1 MILNPCHLK
10 VIDKKLPPG
19 KESEVIEPQDA
30 VLINVEGWVA
40 NDNTAVKP
48 NEEGVFQEAKS
59 WLIVI
64 GEGDV
69 LPAIEMG
76 ARFMETGQTALIWS
90 HSKYAMGPGTRTYQ
104 KTTVLPH
111 SNVMFKLTITQK
123 VMDTSRLNPYFTIQ
137 KALTKKRIAN
147 DIYQFEWC
155 PAPQSKDDPVC
166 EQAMNRAIRLY
177 TKTSKEMETL
187 LQGNYFQSVEK
198 DHPQRV
204 ESHQLLL
211 DALNNIVAVYLKQKQ
226 YHKAK
231 LASVEVLQVD
241 PHNLK
246 ALLRAAKAAMLDPA
260 STLEEAKAAIVAA
273 ESEITYKNPEE
284 EKKLHKL
291 KALLKKKQQ
300 EYKDASKS
308 MFGNKLKSS
317 STISLSKD
325 EQVASQ
331 EVSLDKQV
339 SDTGTASKKPT
350 INEKDSEEPLKG
362 ENNQAPSK
370 EIEEMTDGQN
380 FWRKQATAA
389 FVQVVIPLLI
399 FLLYRYLNP
408 EMFGLGGKTAPD
420 SPMTKKNE

>member
-1 MILNPCHLK
+1 LNPCLVK

-40 NDNTAVKP
+40 NDNTAVEPSKQR
-48 NEEGVFQEAKS
+48 VFQDAKS
-59 WLIVI
+59 CLIVI

-90 HSKYAMGPGTRTYQ
+90 HSQYAMGPGTRTYQ
-104 KTTVLPH
+104 KTTVPPH
-111 SNVMFKLTITQK
+111 SNVMYKLTISQK

-137 KALTKKRIAN
+137 KALTKKKIAN
-147 DIYQFEWC
+147 DIYLFEWC
-155 PAPQSKDDPVC
+155 PAPRSKDDPVC
-166 EQAMNRAIRLY
+166 EQAMNQAILLY
-177 TKTSKEMETL
+177 TKTAKEMETL
-187 LQGNYFQSVEK
+187 LQGNYFQNVEK

-204 ESHQLLL
+204 QSQQLLL
-211 DALNNIVAVYLKQKQ
+211 DALNNIVAVHLKQKQ

-284 EKKLHKL
+284 EKQLHRL

-317 STISLSKD
+317 STTNSRKD
-325 EQVASQ
+325 EQVATQ
-331 EVSLDKQV
+331 EVASDKPL
-339 SDTGTASKKPT
+339 SGTATASNQST
-350 INEKDSEEPLKG
+350 INEKVSEEPLKG
-362 ENNQAPSK
+362 ENNQTPSK
-370 EIEEMTDGQN
+370 EMEETVDSRN
-380 FWRKQATAA
+380 FWKKQAIAV

-399 FLLYRYLNP
+399 FLLYRHPNP
-408 EMFGLGGKTAPD
+408 EMFGLDGKTAPD
-420 SPMTKKNE
+420 TPTTKENE